1 MRYVN
6 IFSSIIIAIGLVA
19 CTKSDNPVTNSPT
32 DMTYN
37 VYDRYY
43 YIGRRPA
50 GDSTMFYWTTSKAR
64 FDSLFDIFVIKNPTD
79 TIPRNDFAVKNI
91 VSFVKYGYNQYTIAV
106 DTVTLSGGT
115 LDVRYTS
122 SILVGDMTSTV
133 AQSVII
139 TTYAQFDHV
148 EFIENGTKAGEIT
161 RMHTF

>member
-1 MRYVN
+1 MRFVN
-6 IFSSIIIAIGLVA
+6 IFSSIVLAIGLVA
-19 CTKSDNPVTNSPT
+19 CTKSDNPVTNPPG

-64 FDSLFDIFVIKNPTD
+64 FDSLFVILRVKNQTD

-122 SILVGDMTSTV
+122 SILVGDMTSTI

-139 TTYAQFDHV
+139 TTYAQFDRV
-148 EFIENGTKAGEIT
+148 EFIENGTKAGEIART
-161 RMHTF
+161 STH